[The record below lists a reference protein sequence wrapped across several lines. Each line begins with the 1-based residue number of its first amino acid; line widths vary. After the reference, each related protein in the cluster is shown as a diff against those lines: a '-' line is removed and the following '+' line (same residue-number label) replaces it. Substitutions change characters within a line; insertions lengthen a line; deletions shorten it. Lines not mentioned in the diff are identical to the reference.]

1 MKVVPGEK
9 ELELLK
15 PCLQMDCCP
24 LSNVRVVSPQSQR
37 LKSCLI
43 SNQSYLICEFTVLDH
58 DFPFCVYPG
67 SCLAEEVSAYIGH
80 PIFLS
85 CHLS

>member
-24 LSNVRVVSPQSQR
+24 LSNIPCCKSPEPTFEKLPNFES
-37 LKSCLI
+37 
-43 SNQSYLICEFTVLDH
+43 VLFD
-58 DFPFCVYPG
+58 
-67 SCLAEEVSAYIGH
+67 L
-80 PIFLS
+80 
-85 CHLS
+85 